1 MQQPG
6 FLALGRHLRISFRAV
21 RIQSPALRRVGQS
34 RIDRDT
40 PSLAAITVVAPG
52 VRFNAFAIFVT
63 PSFAFAIVFIW
74 RFSPAVHLRRT
85 LFLAFASFTLSD
97 VGQAPS
103 QQGLEAIVIGSVGPA
118 SYAS

>member
-1 MQQPG
+1 
-6 FLALGRHLRISFRAV
+6 
-21 RIQSPALRRVGQS
+21 
-34 RIDRDT
+34 
-40 PSLAAITVVAPG
+40 VVAPG

-85 LFLAFASFTLSD
+85 LFLAVASFTLSG

-118 SYAS
+118 SYASQGTSVGIRAAHQLPGLALC